1 MRPQLTL
8 QVTPAF
14 AGSLATVAV
23 NEPLP
28 PASTFAAV
36 GAMVTVSGC
45 PEMVRVMLELTE
57 GSVTDVAVTV
67 TVPFVGT
74 TTGAV

>member
-1 MRPQLTL
+1 ML

-28 PASTFAAV
+28 PTSTFAAV